1 MLSYRHSFHSGN
13 HADVLKHMLLL
24 AVLRK
29 LGEKDKAYSYIDSH
43 SGAGI
48 YDLQSANALMNA
60 EYETGVAR
68 LWQQSFAHPLLQ
80 DYLACVSSFNKDQQ
94 LHYYPGSPAVAQW
107 ASRAQDRLQLLDL
120 QTEELEILRQFLGR
134 DERISIHQRD
144 AFEGLLAL
152 TPPEPRRGLVLIDPS
167 YEDKAD
173 YQRVVNVVRKLHRRW
188 SVGVIAIWYPLLG
201 KARDRGEWLKN
212 SLAKEELN
220 GLSSYELRV
229 AEQSEEFGMHG
240 SGMLLVNTPWQ
251 TQDQLQGA
259 FDEALPLLG
268 DTAKFAIE
276 TLG

>member
-13 HADVLKHMLLL
+13 HADVLKHLLL
-24 AVLRK
+24 LSVLQK

-43 SGAGI
+43 SGAGL
-48 YDLQSANALMNA
+48 YDLQSANALMNV
-60 EYETGVAR
+60 EHETGVSR
-68 LWQQSFAHPLLQ
+68 LWQQSFTHPLLQ
-80 DYLACVSSFNKDQQ
+80 DYLACVGSFNKDNQ

-173 YQRVVNVVRKLHRRW
+173 YQRVVNIVRKLHRRW
-188 SVGVIAIWYPLLG
+188 PVGVIAIWYPLLG
-201 KARDRGEWLKN
+201 KARDKGVWLKEA
-212 SLAKEELN
+212 LAKEEVN
-220 GLSSYELRV
+220 GLSSYELSV
-229 AEQSEEFGMHG
+229 GEQSEEFGMHG

-251 TQDQLQGA
+251 TQDQMQGA

-268 DTAKFAIE
+268 ATTKFAIK
-276 TLG
+276 TLR